1 MDWQMPVMDGIDC
14 VLQMQAESLLGNTSV
29 IMVSAFGREEAMS
42 KALRDGV
49 ELKAILT
56 KPVTPDKLRT
66 AIVRGY
72 NQVIRPDAARYNRV
86 LLPQN

>member
-1 MDWQMPVMDGIDC
+1 MMDDGNG
-14 VLQMQAESLLGNTSV
+14 LQFLWAVRTDLVPHVRPDVCFLMLTASNDPNAFALAARLD
-29 IMVSAFGREEAMS
+29 VSGY
-42 KALRDGV
+42 V
-49 ELKAILT
+49 T